1 MLEER
6 RIPAEVIDRTDPS
19 STTVAA
25 KNILMISGFRIFP
38 TGTGGHVHSAGI
50 ARSLARMGHRVHVY
64 SVAAR
69 YDDYNFRSFLP
80 RSHRI
85 DPIETN
91 LVEETNLGLCFGLL
105 QGLGRRLD
113 LPRVWQHWLLR
124 NAWVPSRL
132 KKALREADIILSDT
146 PWCPPVPGPW
156 NDKPWYLVSHNLE
169 HRLLEQGSP
178 RHRRFSKWMLGVE
191 LDAPARYTDIFPCA
205 EGDRSF
211 FGLQE
216 SARHKRLPI
225 IRCGV
230 DPGDYQ
236 VPASTRKKMRGELG
250 LNEEDTVVVFSGSR
264 YGPNLD
270 ALQALREFCRREAG
284 FLAQARVRILVL
296 GSIVSAPFRDG
307 AMIATGRVAEVVP
320 YFAAADAGLNPITR
334 GSGANVKLFEYL
346 TMRLPVISTLFGVR
360 GTALV
365 PDVDFIA
372 YEPANLRTAIDRFLH
387 DRTREQWRVHA
398 EQVWS
403 RHRSSC
409 DIGEVVKRA
418 IADLP
423 DFGAPTRAP
432 GGARLARAEKEL
444 I

>member
-6 RIPAEVIDRTDPS
+6 HIPAEVRDRTGPS
-19 STTVAA
+19 STTIAS
-25 KNILMISGFRIFP
+25 KNILIISGFRIFP
-38 TGTGGHVHSAGI
+38 TRSGGHVHSAGI
-50 ARSLARMGHRVHVY
+50 ARSLARMGHRVRVY

-69 YDDYNFRSFLP
+69 YDDYNLRSLLP

-85 DPIETN
+85 DVIETN
-91 LVEETNLGLCFGLL
+91 LVEETNLGLFFGVL

-124 NAWVPSRL
+124 NAWIPSRL

-156 NDKPWYLVSHNLE
+156 NGKPWYLVSHNLE

-178 RHRRFSKWMLGVE
+178 RHRRFTEWMLGVE

-205 EGDRSF
+205 EADRNF
-211 FGLQE
+211 FSIQE
-216 SARHKRLPI
+216 SARHMRLPI

-230 DPGDYQ
+230 DPGDYK
-236 VPASTRKKMRGELG
+236 VPAGTREKIRGELG

-264 YGPNLD
+264 FGPNLE
-270 ALQALREFCRREAG
+270 ALEALREFCLRESE
-284 FLAQARVRILVL
+284 FLASARVRILVL
-296 GSIVSAPFRDG
+296 GSIVSEPFRAG

-320 YFAAADAGLNPITR
+320 YFAAADVGLNPITR

-360 GTALV
+360 GTTLV
-365 PDVDFIA
+365 PDIDFIA
-372 YEPANLRTAIDRFLH
+372 YEPANLRAAIDRFLH
-387 DRTREQWRVHA
+387 DRTRERWRTHA

-423 DFGAPTRAP
+423 EFQRVSPRPGSRAS
-432 GGARLARAEKEL
+432 RSR
-444 I
+444 